1 MMMSVLILLHGHM
14 YDLLL
19 WLWYRNVH
27 EFLHTAMLYPL
38 MNNHLNKMES
48 VNEAKE
54 GLSTNVVLYV

>member
-1 MMMSVLILLHGHM
+1 MMMSILILLHGHM

-19 WLWYRNVH
+19 WLWYRNVN

-48 VNEAKE
+48 VNEAEE
-54 GLSTNVVLYV
+54 GLSTNVVL